1 MDEEKTSLQL
11 PGSDKEKIFIANK
24 RIKPQR
30 IDRNGKLNSSLRKF
44 SHIHFL
50 DIRKILK
57 NVNIRYFFKHVKTS
71 LRYCQRRLNEQPK
84 NSLWPSGKEARC
96 TAVSLESWNSHPC
109 PGKTKAWSLLW
120 C

>member
-11 PGSDKEKIFIANK
+11 PGSDKEKIFIASK

-50 DIRKILK
+50 DIRKIK
-57 NVNIRYFFKHVKTS
+57 KM
-71 LRYCQRRLNEQPK
+71 
-84 NSLWPSGKEARC
+84 
-96 TAVSLESWNSHPC
+96 
-109 PGKTKAWSLLW
+109 
-120 C
+120 